1 MQLFGLADCNNFYC
15 SCERTFRPDLVGKP
29 VVVLSNNDG
38 CIIAR
43 SEEAKALGI
52 KMGEPFFQRRAFL
65 QENGVAVFSSNY
77 ALYGSMSHRVM
88 SLLAQYTP
96 QLDVYSIDEAF
107 LDFSA
112 FNNIPDIKQYGEQ
125 LVHRVTK
132 ATGIPISLGI
142 APTYTLAKMSSKF
155 AKKYKGYKGCCLM
168 DTDEKRQKA
177 LQLFP
182 IKDVWGIGRR
192 LSTDMVYQG
201 IHTAADFAA
210 KSERWVR
217 SHFTVTTL
225 RTWKELN
232 GIPCI
237 SLDELPQKKSIC
249 TSRSFPEKGIADV
262 GALEEAVAAFAS
274 LCAKKMREQQSCCQN
289 VTVFAHTSRFAT
301 DGPVHVIQKTRSLSV
316 PTQDTSEI
324 SSVALNMLR
333 SEIDIYRN
341 SHLAGKDIGES
352 ADVMSSPHYKKAGV
366 ILWGFVPQNA
376 IQQDLFDHID
386 RNRQTALIKA
396 IDEINRKNGHDRV
409 RIATEGTDV
418 PFEPDHQYR
427 SRQFTT
433 DINDVLV
440 AQI

>member
-1 MQLFGLADCNNFYC
+1 
-15 SCERTFRPDLVGKP
+15 
-29 VVVLSNNDG
+29 
-38 CIIAR
+38 
-43 SEEAKALGI
+43 
-52 KMGEPFFQRRAFL
+52 
-65 QENGVAVFSSNY
+65 
-77 ALYGSMSHRVM
+77 
-88 SLLAQYTP
+88 
-96 QLDVYSIDEAF
+96 
-107 LDFSA
+107 
-112 FNNIPDIKQYGEQ
+112 
-125 LVHRVTK
+125 
-132 ATGIPISLGI
+132 
-142 APTYTLAKMSSKF
+142 
-155 AKKYKGYKGCCLM
+155 
-168 DTDEKRQKA
+168 
-177 LQLFP
+177 
-182 IKDVWGIGRR
+182 
-192 LSTDMVYQG
+192 MVYQG

-217 SHFTVTTL
+217 NHFTVTTL

-249 TSRSFPEKGIADV
+249 TSRSFPERGIADV

-341 SHLAGKDIGES
+341 SHLAGKDIGER

-386 RNRQTALIKA
+386 RNRQAALVKA